1 MFIYAPTAS
10 VALAAFAAAVE
21 INSFVGQ
28 ELAAEVAAGLVRDD
42 EPGTLGEALSRVQA
56 RVAERADNM
65 SADLEFPGDGFTIAS
80 FYGGSRAGAVELRR
94 RRDGMEGYSV
104 GCMTAPVNPGQ
115 IDDTWDAMRRRLSA
129 AGAVID
135 AADAAERAAFDAK
148 WAAENPS
155 SKGLATYMDEE
166 ACET

>member
-28 ELAAEVAAGLVRDD
+28 ELVAVVAAGLVRDD
-42 EPGTLGEALSRVQA
+42 QPGTLDEALTRVQA

-65 SADLEFPGDGFTIAS
+65 SADLEFPGDGLTIAS

-104 GCMTAPVNPGQ
+104 GCVTAPLNPGQ

-129 AGAVID
+129 AGAVIE
-135 AADAAERAAFDAK
+135 AADAAGRAAFDAK
-148 WAAENPS
+148 WAAENPP
-155 SKGLATYMDEE
+155 SKGAATYMEDE
-166 ACET
+166 ACEA